1 MVKKSLLIAPLFF
14 FVISCGISIFC
25 YSQEPQETQGAEQ
38 VQETQAAQEPQETQ
52 GAEQVQETQAA
63 QGIHRDTEK
72 DYIISANDIIE
83 IDVYEEPDLSATLR
97 ISQDGTINYPL
108 LGSVKAAGCSVR
120 ELEATITGLLAEDY
134 LVTPRVTIF
143 IKEYGKISILGAVN
157 KPGAYEAK
165 ENLTLT
171 KVIALA
177 GGFTETADSSKVK
190 IIRIIGSEKQTI
202 EVDVGQVLEKSLDD
216 VEIKPNDTIIV
227 EEYGRIS
234 IMGQVSK
241 PGVYGLK
248 RNLTVMEAVNLAG
261 GFTPTAA
268 QNGTRVIRVENGQKK
283 IIRVPLLNIIKGS
296 DSSSDILLQAGDTI
310 VVPESFF

>member
-1 MVKKSLLIAPLFF
+1 MVKKSLLITLLFF
-14 FVISCGISIFC
+14 FVIFPGIIIFC
-25 YSQEPQETQGAEQ
+25 YSQEDQETRGSQQ
-38 VQETQAAQEPQETQ
+38 FQETQAAGE
-52 GAEQVQETQAA
+52 
-63 QGIHRDTEK
+63 IHRDTEK

-83 IDVYEEPDLSATLR
+83 ISVYQEPDLSATLR

-108 LGSVKAAGCSVR
+108 LGAIKAAGFSVR

-143 IKEYGKISILGAVN
+143 IKEYGKISVLGAVN
-157 KPGAYEAK
+157 TPGAYEAK
-165 ENLTLT
+165 ENLTLA

-202 EVDVGQVLEKSLDD
+202 EVDVGQVLEKSLGD

-227 EEYGRIS
+227 GEYGRIS
-234 IMGQVSK
+234 IMGQVNK

-261 GFTPTAA
+261 GFTPIAA

-283 IIRVPLLNIIKGS
+283 VINVPVLDINKEGGS
-296 DSSSDILLQAGDTI
+296 SKDILLQAGDTI